1 MPPAATRGL
10 SAQLLAARRLR
21 AVDLTVQR
29 LGREAWR
36 ATVRAEAHARPGSAP
51 PSSSPRPSLAQDTQ
65 AWRERARQLRA
76 EAPPCQADL
85 PAARRAPSLAERLQ
99 RAGVPPAY
107 RVCTLG
113 SFAARTAGDPAK
125 VTALEAARAWDGRQ
139 SLVLAGAA
147 CGSGKTGL
155 GSALVRECLE
165 RGVAA
170 RWLRVSDLLAELRSR
185 QRPGSRAHAE
195 DLMAE
200 LRAIPVLMLDD
211 LGAERATEFAIEHLR
226 DLLDHRLAWSRPTL
240 ITTNLTT
247 PGAIAERYGAP
258 IASRLRDRDRCRWVR
273 LEGADLRDAG
283 TVSVAALATREIDR

>member
-1 MPPAATRGL
+1 M
-10 SAQLLAARRLR
+10 
-21 AVDLTVQR
+21 
-29 LGREAWR
+29 
-36 ATVRAEAHARPGSAP
+36 
-51 PSSSPRPSLAQDTQ
+51 
-65 AWRERARQLRA
+65 
-76 EAPPCQADL
+76 
-85 PAARRAPSLAERLQ
+85 
-99 RAGVPPAY
+99 PPAY

-155 GSALVRECLE
+155 ASALVRQCLE

-185 QRPGSRAHAE
+185 QRPGAEHAE

-200 LRAIPVLMLDD
+200 LRAAPVLMLDD
-211 LGAERATEFAIEHLR
+211 LGAERATEFAVEHLL

-240 ITTNLTT
+240 ITTNLAA
-247 PGAIAERYGAP
+247 PDAIAERYGAP
-258 IASRLRDRDRCRWVR
+258 IASRLRDRARCRWVR

-283 TVSVAALATREIDR
+283 AASAGAHAAREISR